1 LANTVSVDAPG
12 SEPSHHQPR
21 RRHQPNRCGQRQPT
35 LKSIRQPAEPIN
47 NNNRVAQAGTA
58 IALALGGTAN
68 LQPGRRFAVAAG
80 FGNFQGGNALD
91 VGLTGRLYETKSYA
105 VVANAGVG
113 FSVDTNVVGSRGVVS
128 LQW

>member
-1 LANTVSVDAPG
+1 VSVGSPG
-12 SEPSHHQPR
+12 SER
-21 RRHQPNRCGQRQPT
+21 RITNLGAGINPT
-35 LKSIRQPAEPIN
+35 DAVNVSQLSSLSANLQSQIN

-80 FGNFQGGNALD
+80 FGNFQGGNALG
-91 VGLTGRLYETKSYA
+91 VGLTGLLYETKRYA